1 MFVSLPASSRRWREG
16 VMILEFAV
24 MKWFLELS
32 PPQGEP
38 LIIPFWELPR
48 GDASRKH
55 AFI

>member
-1 MFVSLPASSRRWREG
+1 
-16 VMILEFAV
+16 MILEFAV